1 MEYSSQVRNLGPH
14 VKLCPLI
21 ILALSASL
29 LWCPASLW
37 AKPVSAGEAEK
48 AVRGCDSLKRFE
60 RIGCK
65 QL

>member
-1 MEYSSQVRNLGPH
+1 MKRSSQVRNPGRY

-37 AKPVSAGEAEK
+37 AKPVSAREAEK

-60 RIGCK
+60 SIGCK

>member
-1 MEYSSQVRNLGPH
+1 MERSSQVRNPERY
-14 VKLCPLI
+14 VKLQNLI

-29 LWCPASLW
+29 LRCPGSLW
-37 AKPVSAGEAEK
+37 AKPVSVRQAEK